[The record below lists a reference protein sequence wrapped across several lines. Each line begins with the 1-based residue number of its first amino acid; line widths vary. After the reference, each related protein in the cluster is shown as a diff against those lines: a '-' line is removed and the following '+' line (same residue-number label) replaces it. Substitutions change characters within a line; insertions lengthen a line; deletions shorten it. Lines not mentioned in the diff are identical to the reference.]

1 MWLDIRCPP
10 CCSITPLFS
19 RTSKEKLKRK
29 NKKKTKLV
37 GQDKVSLIKKS
48 KGHVGKQTKT
58 KYFFST
64 SSQEAMSDQFLRSRA
79 SVQLA
84 VAPFS

>member
-19 RTSKEKLKRK
+19 GTSKEKLKRK

-37 GQDKVSLIKKS
+37 GQDKISLIKKA
-48 KGHVGKQTKT
+48 KAMLGNKQKQNI
-58 KYFFST
+58 FSLLP
-64 SSQEAMSDQFLRSRA
+64 LRRQCPTNS
-79 SVQLA
+79 
-84 VAPFS
+84 